1 MSIAIHSRKIC
12 PVGLDFL
19 KQLVTLAEIYQKRVM
34 ISSTLAELLHT
45 SMVSVSQLPLFD
57 LKQLNLQLDLELII
71 SLGGDGTFLE
81 TTHYLKD
88 HAIPLLGIH
97 TGNLGFLT
105 KATQAEAIAGLVAF
119 FKGDYT
125 LEEQILLALY
135 GSDEPIAFAL
145 NEVAL
150 VKRDKVNLL
159 TIDGYID
166 GQFITTYRADG
177 LIIATP
183 TGSTAY
189 SLSCSG
195 PIVLTSSN
203 SLVITPISPHNLALR
218 PLVVPDTALLSFV
231 VRRHNKDM
239 LVAIDGRTIPITMQ
253 EQLVVK
259 KAPFL
264 LKLVQFSK
272 TTIFDVL
279 REKLYWGLDARNQ

>member
-12 PVGLDFL
+12 PVALDFL
-19 KQLVTLAEIYQKRVM
+19 KKLVTLAKMYQKQVI
-34 ISSTLAELLHT
+34 ISSTLAELLHP
-45 SMVSVSQLPLFD
+45 SMLCQLPLFD

-81 TTHYLKD
+81 TTHYLKE

-105 KATQAEAIAGLVAF
+105 RTTQAEAIAGLVAF
-119 FKGDYT
+119 FKGEYT
-125 LEEQILLALY
+125 LQERILLALY
-135 GSDEPIAFAL
+135 SSDVPIAFAL
-145 NEVAL
+145 NEIAL
-150 VKRDKVNLL
+150 VKRDKINLL

-218 PLVVPDTALLSFV
+218 ALVVPDTALLSFV
-231 VRRHNKDM
+231 VKRDNKDM

-253 EQLVVK
+253 EEFVVK

-264 LKLVQFSK
+264 LKLVQFSDA
-272 TTIFDVL
+272 TIFDVL
-279 REKLYWGLDARNQ
+279 REKLYWGLDARKQ